1 MRAQWKGNDKMKILW
16 VCNIMLPVVAEHLGV
31 EGSNKEGWLS
41 GLCSVI
47 LMRQRE
53 NKIDL
58 HVAFPVEK
66 KMDGYAEEIVTK
78 AGRLHCYGFYEDVNH
93 AERYDKSLEVRLRR
107 IIDTVQP
114 DVVHCFGTEYAHT
127 LAVVR
132 CAPKPEKVLV
142 GIQGVCSMIAQ
153 AYMADLP
160 EQVQRSRTFRDVLKR
175 DSMQKQQEKF
185 VIRGQREKEMLRHAA
200 NVTGRTEF
208 DRIYVEQQNSKAQYF
223 SMNETLRSC
232 FYEGEWRAESCEPH
246 SIFLSQGD
254 YPLKGL
260 HYMLLA
266 AAKLR
271 QKYPDLKIYVAGN
284 SLVKYKTLTEK
295 IKISAYGKYLRSLM
309 EQYALGD
316 CVQFLGRLT
325 ALEMKAQY
333 LKSNLFVCCSSNEN
347 SPNSLGEAMIL
358 GVPCVAAAVGGIP
371 SLFEDGKDGIL
382 YAGYEDSVIE
392 LNNGSNCKKT
402 GGNLSERVENKINTD
417 VIYKSDGAEN
427 ADLYRNADNLY
438 LAVCKM
444 WENQEQ
450 MKGFCQNARIHA
462 RKTHNREE
470 NYQKMLEIYAA
481 IARLK

>member
-1 MRAQWKGNDKMKILW
+1 
-16 VCNIMLPVVAEHLGV
+16 MLPVVAEHLGM

-78 AGRLHCYGFYEDVNH
+78 AGRLHCYGFYEDVKH

-107 IIDTVQP
+107 IIDMVQP
-114 DVVHCFGTEYAHT
+114 DVIHCFGTEYAHT

-142 GIQGVCSMIAQ
+142 GIQGVCSVIAQ

-160 EQVQRSRTFRDVLKR
+160 GKVKQSRTFRDILKR

-185 VIRGQREKEMLRHAA
+185 VIRGQREKEMLQGAS

-208 DRIYVEQQNSKAQYF
+208 DRVYVERQNPGARYF
-223 SMNETLRSC
+223 SMNETLRPC
-232 FYEGEWRAESCEPH
+232 FYEGEWRPEKCEPH

-271 QKYPDLKIYVAGN
+271 WKYPDLKISVAGN
-284 SLVKYKTLTEK
+284 NIVKYKTLMEK
-295 IKISAYGKYLRSLM
+295 IKLSAYGKYLRSLL
-309 EQYALGD
+309 EHYDLED
-316 CVQFLGRLT
+316 CVQFLGRLS
-325 ALEMKAQY
+325 AAEMKAQY
-333 LKSNLFVCCSSNEN
+333 LKSNLFVCCSANEN

-382 YAGYEDSVIE
+382 YLGYEKPE
-392 LNNGSNCKKT
+392 NKLNNSSDDKKADLNKGKTAENTQKT
-402 GGNLSERVENKINTD
+402 GVINKKNIFA
-417 VIYKSDGAEN
+417 SP
-427 ADLYRNADNLY
+427 DLFRNSDNLY
-438 LAVCKM
+438 HAVCEM
-444 WENQEQ
+444 WENQEK
-450 MKGFCQNARIHA
+450 MKGFCQNARLHA

-470 NYQKMLEIYAA
+470 NYQKMIEIYAT
-481 IARLK
+481 ITGRK

>member
-1 MRAQWKGNDKMKILW
+1 MKILW
-16 VCNIMLPVVAEHLGV
+16 VCNIMLPVVAEHLGM

-47 LMRQRE
+47 LMRQKE

-66 KMDGYAEEIVTK
+66 KMDGYTEEIVTK
-78 AGRLHCYGFYEDVNH
+78 AGRLHCYGFYEDVKH
-93 AERYDKSLEVRLRR
+93 AERYDKSLEARLRR

-114 DVVHCFGTEYAHT
+114 DVIHCFGTEYGHT

-132 CAPKPEKVLV
+132 CAPDPEKVLV
-142 GIQGVCSMIAQ
+142 GIQGVCGVIAQ

-160 EQVQRSRTFRDVLKR
+160 GIVQQSRTFRDILKR

-185 VIRGQREKEMLRHAA
+185 VIRGQREKEMLKGAA

-208 DRIYVEQQNSKAQYF
+208 DRIYVEQQNPGARYF
-223 SMNETLRSC
+223 SMNETLRPC
-232 FYEGEWRAESCEPH
+232 FYEGEWKQENCEPH

-271 QKYPDLKIYVAGN
+271 QKYPDLKISVAGN
-284 SLVKYKTLTEK
+284 NIVKYETLMEK
-295 IKISAYGKYLRSLM
+295 IKLSAYGEYLRSLL
-309 EQYALGD
+309 EYYGLED
-316 CVQFLGRLT
+316 CVEFLGRLT
-325 ALEMKAQY
+325 VAEMKAQY
-333 LKSNLFVCCSSNEN
+333 LKSNLFVCCSANEN

-382 YAGYEDSVIE
+382 YCGYENYTKG
-392 LNNGSNCKKT
+392 LNNDSYAKNADF
-402 GGNLSERVENKINTD
+402 SEEKSAENNTITD
-417 VIYKSDGAEN
+417 VIHKSSDVGTR
-427 ADLYRNADNLY
+427 DLFGNADNLY
-438 LAVCKM
+438 HAVCEM
-444 WENQEQ
+444 WENQEK
-450 MKGFCQNARIHA
+450 MKGFCKNARLHA

-470 NYQKMLEIYAA
+470 NYQKMLEIYAT
-481 IARLK
+481 ITGQK

>member
-1 MRAQWKGNDKMKILW
+1 MKILW

-66 KMDGYAEEIVTK
+66 RMDGYTEEIVTK

-93 AERYDKSLEVRLRR
+93 AERYDKRLEVRLRR

-114 DVVHCFGTEYAHT
+114 DVIHCFGTEYAHT

-132 CAPKPEKVLV
+132 CAPEPKKVLV
-142 GIQGVCSMIAQ
+142 GIQGVCSKIAQ

-160 EQVQRSRTFRDVLKR
+160 EKIQKSKTFRDILKR
-175 DSMQKQQEKF
+175 DSMLRQQQKF
-185 VIRGQREKEMLRHAA
+185 VIRGQREKEMLQDAA

-208 DRIYVEQQNSKAQYF
+208 DRIYVTQYNPGTQYF
-223 SMNETLRSC
+223 SMNETLRTC
-232 FYEGEWRAESCEPH
+232 FYEGEWKPEKCEPH

-266 AAKLR
+266 AARLR

-284 SLVKYKTLTEK
+284 SIVKYKTLTEK

-309 EQYALGD
+309 EEYALRD

-325 ALEMKAQY
+325 AAEMKAQY

-382 YAGYEDSVIE
+382 Y
-392 LNNGSNCKKT
+392 
-402 GGNLSERVENKINTD
+402 
-417 VIYKSDGAEN
+417 
-427 ADLYRNADNLY
+427 
-438 LAVCKM
+438 
-444 WENQEQ
+444 
-450 MKGFCQNARIHA
+450 
-462 RKTHNREE
+462 
-470 NYQKMLEIYAA
+470 
-481 IARLK
+481 

>member
-1 MRAQWKGNDKMKILW
+1 MKILW
-16 VCNIMLPVVAEHLGV
+16 VCNIMLPVVAEHLGR

-47 LMRQRE
+47 LMRQKE

-58 HVAFPVEK
+58 HVAFPVGK

-78 AGRLHCYGFYEDVNH
+78 AGRLHCYGFYEDVKH
-93 AERYDKSLEVRLRR
+93 AERYDENLEVRLRR

-114 DVVHCFGTEYAHT
+114 DVIHCFGTEYAHT

-132 CAPKPEKVLV
+132 CAPDPEKVLV
-142 GIQGVCSMIAQ
+142 GIQGVCGVIAQ
-153 AYMADLP
+153 AYMADVP
-160 EQVQRSRTFRDVLKR
+160 GIVRRDRTFRDILKG
-175 DSMQKQQEKF
+175 DSIYKQQEKF
-185 VIRGQREKEMLRHAA
+185 MIRGQREKEILQGAA

-208 DRIYVEQQNSKAQYF
+208 DHAYVQQQNPKARYF
-223 SMNETLRSC
+223 SMNETLRPC
-232 FYEGEWRAESCEPH
+232 FYEGEWSEEKCEPH

-266 AAKLR
+266 AVKIR
-271 QKYPDLKIYVAGN
+271 WKYPDIKIYVAGN
-284 SLVKYKTLTEK
+284 NVAKDNTPIDFIRRS
-295 IKISAYGKYLRSLM
+295 SYGKYVVCMLEHHHLEES
-309 EQYALGD
+309 
-316 CVQFLGRLT
+316 VHFLGRLT
-325 ALEMKAQY
+325 AEEMKKQY
-333 LKSNLFVCCSSNEN
+333 LKSSLFVCCSANEN

-382 YAGYEDSVIE
+382 YAGYKEPEKENGNITKKRKESDIATTPE
-392 LNNGSNCKKT
+392 LFDIANN
-402 GGNLSERVENKINTD
+402 LH
-417 VIYKSDGAEN
+417 
-427 ADLYRNADNLY
+427 
-438 LAVCKM
+438 LAVCEM
-444 WENQEQ
+444 WENEEK
-450 MKGFCQNARIHA
+450 MKEYCKNARLHA

-481 IARLK
+481 ITEKQ